1 MMPRDN
7 SYPFEQADQET
18 DTGIGKGRIIR
29 EELEAV
35 RKEEAQLA
43 KEQRELEEL
52 LEASRQWLG
61 FDVHHF
67 QEALSVSLSLMGVE
81 PLQPDNDRSRWTIPN
96 LEATLGGDPAWAAVV
111 VSIVHVFKECDK

>member
-61 FDVHHF
+61 FDVHHY
-67 QEALSVSLSLMGVE
+67 
-81 PLQPDNDRSRWTIPN
+81 PC
-96 LEATLGGDPAWAAVV
+96 
-111 VSIVHVFKECDK
+111 H